1 MFDHLF
7 IGSALHFHFS
17 MSERFEREYFCLNEL
32 RAILEE
38 HVDNIKAEIHDIRH
52 EEEQLT
58 KKVEE
63 LKQLTKKV
71 EELKEEI
78 AVMKHEIAENNQ
90 KIQEI
95 YKTELFLSPF
105 VKKYADSK

>member
-1 MFDHLF
+1 
-7 IGSALHFHFS
+7 

-38 HVDNIKAEIHDIRH
+38 HVDNLKMEMENIRY
-52 EEEQLT
+52 EEE
-58 KKVEE
+58 
-63 LKQLTKKV
+63 QLTKKV

-78 AVMKHEIAENNQ
+78 AVMKHEIAENNKQ
-90 KIQEI
+90 IQEI

-105 VKKYADSK
+105 VKKYADSKWIEK

>member
-1 MFDHLF
+1 
-7 IGSALHFHFS
+7 
-17 MSERFEREYFCLNEL
+17 MSEKFEREYFVLNEL

-38 HVDNIKAEIHDIRH
+38 HVDSLKMEIHDIRY
-52 EEEQLT
+52 EEQQLT
-58 KKVEE
+58 K
-63 LKQLTKKV
+63 QV

-78 AVMKHEIAENNQ
+78 AVMKHEIAENNKQ
-90 KIQEI
+90 IQEI

>member
-17 MSERFEREYFCLNEL
+17 MSERFEREYFVLNEL

-38 HVDNIKAEIHDIRH
+38 HVDNLKADIQDIRY
-52 EEEQLT
+52 EEQ
-58 KKVEE
+58 
-63 LKQLTKKV
+63 QLTKKV